1 MHSALYDIFK
11 IKPEEIKGAL
21 LGFLFIFMLMA
32 SYMILKPVRDSLASD
47 FTDTTLSWLWTCTFI
62 ASTVLVAFYNV
73 LASNINLKKLVPGVF
88 SFFALSFLLMYILY
102 NSGFDRTLLGKTFYV
117 WVSVFALFHI
127 SVFWSFVSQHYT
139 KEQGKRV
146 FAFINTGASVG
157 AIAGPLAV
165 IYLVKH
171 LPLDLIMIITSVTL
185 LLTIPLIFTLNAYY
199 SNKPTVQQST
209 VSSNPFAGMSEFFNS
224 PKLIGIATFIF
235 IFAGISSF
243 FYIAQKDILADYARP
258 ERKEILGKLDLYING
273 LTILLGIFAA
283 GRLSKQFGLATS
295 LSLMPFFMVGSLLL
309 FAAHPTVGMFLV
321 LQVLRK
327 AGNYSITKPAREVLF
342 TGVNQEVRIKT
353 KPFIDV
359 AVYRGA
365 DVFWI
370 WFIAFLGQD
379 GVLKLS
385 TSERLCVGAGIAL
398 LWGIV
403 GIYIG
408 MRHEKE
414 NLTDDYTSSPPD
426 SVPPQPT
433 PRA

>member
-1 MHSALYDIFK
+1 MKSFLYQVIK

-73 LASNINLKKLVPGVF
+73 LASSINLRKLVPGVF
-88 SFFALSFLLMYILY
+88 IFFALSFLLLYVLY
-102 NSGFDRTLLGKTFYV
+102 NSGFDRTLLGKIFYV

-157 AIAGPLAV
+157 AIVGPLVV
-165 IYLVKH
+165 IFLVKH

-185 LLTIPLIFTLNAYY
+185 FLTIPLIFTLNSYY
-199 SNKPTVQQST
+199 NSKPSVNPTKI
-209 VSSNPFAGMSEFFNS
+209 SSNPFSGFREFFNS
-224 PKLIGIATFIF
+224 PKLIGIATFVF

-243 FYIAQKDILADYARP
+243 FYIAQKDILAEYTRP
-258 ERKEILGKLDLYING
+258 ERKEILGELDLYING

-309 FAAHPTVGMFLV
+309 FAAHPTVSMFLA

-327 AGNYSITKPAREVLF
+327 AGNYSITKPAREILF

-370 WFIAFLGQD
+370 WFLTFLGSD
-379 GVLKLS
+379 GALKLN

-398 LWGIV
+398 IWGLV

-414 NLTDDYTSSPPD
+414 NIADGTTPPPPSTSPD
-426 SVPPQPT
+426 SGS
-433 PRA
+433 RA